1 MPAGVGGGG
10 DFGRELGNLSMPVDT
25 QRESAMDGRF
35 SPKEP
40 GWLVWDDASLCE
52 QLHQA
57 YLAFLIPAQRN
68 HPHHPAVSSPRSHRD
83 PRIRA
88 NNPKKNPCQKPST
101 KSTSTK

>member
-1 MPAGVGGGG
+1 
-10 DFGRELGNLSMPVDT
+10 MPVDT
-25 QRESAMDGRF
+25 QRESATDGRF

-68 HPHHPAVSSPRSHRD
+68 HPHHPAVSRRAPTAIRESEPTTQRRTHVKNHPRNQHQ
-83 PRIRA
+83 P
-88 NNPKKNPCQKPST
+88 NNHP
-101 KSTSTK
+101 

>member
-1 MPAGVGGGG
+1 
-10 DFGRELGNLSMPVDT
+10 MPVDT
-25 QRESAMDGRF
+25 QRESATDGRF

-40 GWLVWDDASLCE
+40 GRLIWDDASPCE
-52 QLHQA
+52 QPNQA

-68 HPHHPAVSSPRSHRD
+68 IPHHPSVSRPRSHRD

-88 NNPKKNPCQKPST
+88 NNPKEDPCQKPST